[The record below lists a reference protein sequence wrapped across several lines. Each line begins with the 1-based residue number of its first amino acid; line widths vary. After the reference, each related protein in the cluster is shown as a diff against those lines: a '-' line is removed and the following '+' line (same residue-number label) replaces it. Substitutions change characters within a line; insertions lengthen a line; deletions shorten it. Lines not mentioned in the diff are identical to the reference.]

1 MRREQYHLMQ
11 TEIAKPEYN
20 GMDVTAILANWLS
33 VSQIPDP
40 SIRISEIG
48 LYDKLGPVIA
58 ETILQKLK
66 TASETPALSPLDK
79 IVGRALRW
87 LEPNQ
92 GGVAPGNVNTIALI
106 DNLVSVGV
114 LASDEA
120 TALKNLGLIPQ
131 TKAESLGFGGITLDD
146 VQAVKDQNES
156 RFS

>member
-1 MRREQYHLMQ
+1 MRREQYHLMR
-11 TEIAKPEYN
+11 TEIVKPEYD
-20 GMDVTAILANWLS
+20 GMDTTEILANWLTE
-33 VSQIPDP
+33 SQIADP

-66 TASETPALSPLDK
+66 AASETPALSPLDK
-79 IVGRALRW
+79 IVGRALKW

-92 GGVAPGNVNTIALI
+92 GGIAPGNANTIALI

-114 LASDEA
+114 LTGDEA

-131 TKAESLGFGGITLDD
+131 TKAESLGFGGVTLDD
-146 VQAVKDQNES
+146 VQAVMNQNEA